1 MRRARAPGV
10 GSRANVR
17 TGSFIA
23 HDGIGRRDDVKPIN
37 TPRMGEAD
45 VSDNVFSWGSAQRDG
60 VTDMVSKAVVYPA
73 IKKTRRTTDTGIT
86 LILVI
91 FGLLFAVALVS
102 AFTHPQTVETDEIM
116 ARL

>member
-1 MRRARAPGV
+1 
-10 GSRANVR
+10 
-17 TGSFIA
+17 
-23 HDGIGRRDDVKPIN
+23 
-37 TPRMGEAD
+37 
-45 VSDNVFSWGSAQRDG
+45 
-60 VTDMVSKAVVYPA
+60 MVSKAVVYPA

-86 LILVI
+86 LILII